1 MLAFADVFIIYL
13 YKINNKAD
21 SASRAEEG
29 KEEEGTISRNK
40 FIGLSLFL
48 IAYFL
53 ALIFS
58 KILKT
63 GKVFTTDSFKTSF
76 NFGNDETKIQ
86 YAKAKFI
93 LSVGVALLY
102 FILSPILG
110 FGSSVPDATT
120 HKHVP

>member
-1 MLAFADVFIIYL
+1 
-13 YKINNKAD
+13 
-21 SASRAEEG
+21 
-29 KEEEGTISRNK
+29 
-40 FIGLSLFL
+40 
-48 IAYFL
+48 
-53 ALIFS
+53 LIFYKNS
-58 KILKT
+58 FVITMFLLVYACSLGETIILKT